1 MAYAR
6 HAPSIPPENS
16 PIVAFLGPTGAQPAV
31 GLVIHTRVGSDET
44 PGAGQDVA
52 GSQVW
57 CRVWGWAL
65 GCIQQRGPANFSPEE
80 SVLYSPKALLVPT
93 TKMNLSQLRPQF
105 SIRLPLCHFPRI
117 SPASSVPPERRGSR
131 TEGKSL
137 WKETAILSLV
147 VGASHF
153 GKHSRSMGCREEA
166 QASKGRGSYS
176 SICFMET
183 HFHPI
188 SWLAH
193 ALLKDALRKPR
204 CTSDLA
210 SETRERISAGAEV
223 DVSDPWATFD
233 PQMCFYLA
241 CTVF

>member
-1 MAYAR
+1 M
-6 HAPSIPPENS
+6 
-16 PIVAFLGPTGAQPAV
+16 L
-31 GLVIHTRVGSDET
+31 
-44 PGAGQDVA
+44 QDPRSGVES
-52 GSQVW
+52 G
-57 CRVWGWAL
+57 RWAL
-65 GCIQQRGPANFSPEE
+65 VCIQQRGPANFSPVVGAE

-105 SIRLPLCHFPRI
+105 SVRLPLCHFPRI

-153 GKHSRSMGCREEA
+153 GKHCRSMGRREEA
-166 QASKGRGSYS
+166 QASKGLGSYS
-176 SICFMET
+176 SIRFMET
-183 HFHPI
+183 HLHPI

-193 ALLKDALRKPR
+193 ALLKDALRKAR
-204 CTSDLA
+204 CTPDLA
-210 SETRERISAGAEV
+210 SETRKRISAGAEV
-223 DVSDPWATFD
+223 DVSGPRATFD
-233 PQMCFYLA
+233 LQMCFYLA